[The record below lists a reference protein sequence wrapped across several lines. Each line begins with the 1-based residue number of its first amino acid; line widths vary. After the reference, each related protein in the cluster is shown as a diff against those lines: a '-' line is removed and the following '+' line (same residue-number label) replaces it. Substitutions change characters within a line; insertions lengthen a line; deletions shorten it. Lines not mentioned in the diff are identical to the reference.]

1 VRGGSLGSVPWSG
14 STWHGFAY
22 RHGPTS
28 PLACVAIHPGMV
40 YLLCSFGYAG
50 NYRDSG
56 IEAPPCG
63 SAWRAL
69 GHSPHLTDSLDRG
82 LVIRPASQTYSAG
95 AWSFNPPHRL
105 ARLGPGR
112 LPHLADSLNRGL
124 VVHPASQT
132 CLAGTWSFASP
143 CRLARRGPGR
153 SPRLAATWGVVV
165 HPASQTGSTG
175 T

>member
-1 VRGGSLGSVPWSG
+1 VRGGSLGLVPWSG
-14 STWHGFAY
+14 RTWRGFAY

-82 LVIRPASQTYSAG
+82 LVIRPACKLTRQ
-95 AWSFNPPHRL
+95 
-105 ARLGPGR
+105 
-112 LPHLADSLNRGL
+112 GL
-124 VVHPASQT
+124 
-132 CLAGTWSFASP
+132 
-143 CRLARRGPGR
+143 
-153 SPRLAATWGVVV
+153 VV

-175 T
+175 SWSFAPPRGLAQQGFGRSPRLTDLLGGDLVVRLAL